1 MSAMGQKRTS
11 RRLFDHLIGTVLHR
25 LRHGNAE
32 RLGGLE
38 VDEQLD
44 FRDLLDG
51 QISRLVAPKYSSG
64 KDAKIGVGQGGAGLS
79 RLGVGATR
87 ATSRKMPCLGSS
99 MLRPALQA
107 EEPAAREPGEGT
119 GR

>member
-1 MSAMGQKRTS
+1 
-11 RRLFDHLIGTVLHR
+11 

-51 QISRLVAPKYSSG
+51 QISRLVAPEYSPG
-64 KDAKIGVGQGGAGLS
+64 IDASLLDE
-79 RLGVGATR
+79 RF
-87 ATSRKMPCLGSS
+87 
-99 MLRPALQA
+99 
-107 EEPAAREPGEGT
+107 
-119 GR
+119 